1 MDLFPD
7 YYPSSLK
14 GNFTNVS
21 PAIMESIDN
30 PSLILNTTQS
40 PASNHNVDLTDL
52 VTQLEYSKL
61 NVDNVK
67 HLETKQNVNEGFL
80 LLNKKEQLKV

>member
-14 GNFTNVS
+14 SNFTNVS

-30 PSLILNTTQS
+30 PSLILNANQS
-40 PASNHNVDLTDL
+40 PTSNHNVDLTDL
-52 VTQLEYSKL
+52 VTQLECSKL
-61 NVDNVK
+61 NVDNMK
-67 HLETKQNVNEGFL
+67 CLETKENMNESFL
-80 LLNKKEQLKV
+80 LLNKREQLKV

>member
-14 GNFTNVS
+14 SNFTNVS

-30 PSLILNTTQS
+30 PSLILNTTQ
-40 PASNHNVDLTDL
+40 PPPSNHNVDLTDL

-61 NVDNVK
+61 NVDNLK
-67 HLETKQNVNEGFL
+67 RLEAKENFNEGFL